1 MSNTIIINSKSEIGA
16 GTSGASLGVDAL
28 KFTAIN
34 QKNSFFSKR
43 PSIDIINENH
53 LIINQN
59 SS

>member
-34 QKNSFFSKR
+34 DNNHFFFETSF
-43 PSIDIINENH
+43 N
-53 LIINQN
+53 
-59 SS
+59 